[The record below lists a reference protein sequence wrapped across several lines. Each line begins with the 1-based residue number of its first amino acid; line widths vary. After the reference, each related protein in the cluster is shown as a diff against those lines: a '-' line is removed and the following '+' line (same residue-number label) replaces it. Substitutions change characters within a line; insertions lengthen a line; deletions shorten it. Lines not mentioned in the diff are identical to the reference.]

1 MLFLAIL
8 MIVGC
13 IGNALVFYVYHVKMK
28 RNTTRVYILSVAAF
42 DLLNCVVCIPHE
54 IADMRYNYTFGR
66 YALCKVVRV
75 FIVFSSF
82 GSGFILLVVA
92 VDRYRRVCRPFQ
104 KQMSTRTAR
113 VAVTICTVLSFF
125 ISLPAYVIFGS
136 RTVPLDIVNING
148 SDCSISDEYVDSPF
162 PRLYNGVHFS
172 IFVPSM
178 LFLIV
183 IYSLIRRQVIKQRR
197 FRSKMHCQNVPSSQ
211 KGDGDKVSNST
222 QSDEVPTSSSGQG
235 PSDVSEVA
243 MQLPN
248 NRPAREDA
256 SNSRRQERKPEH
268 SSKDKTWLGIDV
280 SASCDAV
287 SANFHTSPRRDGG
300 ERRTLFMLFLIT
312 LVFVLSYLPHLT
324 LMVTLAV
331 NKYIFEEIQ
340 GFGLAAFNLFI
351 RSYFINSAS
360 NPFIYS
366 FCSTNFRREL
376 GVVIWKLNF
385 RATKN

>member
-1 MLFLAIL
+1 
-8 MIVGC
+8 
-13 IGNALVFYVYHVKMK
+13 
-28 RNTTRVYILSVAAF
+28 
-42 DLLNCVVCIPHE
+42 
-54 IADMRYNYTFGR
+54 MRYNYTFGQ

-92 VDRYRRVCRPFQ
+92 VDRYRKVCRPFQ
-104 KQMSTRTAR
+104 KQMSIRTAR
-113 VAVTICTVLSFF
+113 VAVSICTVLSFF

-162 PRLYNGVHFS
+162 PRLYNGVHFPYLCLRC
-172 IFVPSM
+172 F
-178 LFLIV
+178 
-183 IYSLIRRQVIKQRR
+183 
-197 FRSKMHCQNVPSSQ
+197 
-211 KGDGDKVSNST
+211 
-222 QSDEVPTSSSGQG
+222 PTSSSEQE
-235 PSDVSEVA
+235 PSDVSEDA

-256 SNSRRQERKPEH
+256 SNSTGQERKPEH

-280 SASCDAV
+280 SASCDAE

-312 LVFVLSYLPHLT
+312 LVFVVSFLPHLT

-351 RSYFINSAS
+351 RSFFINSAS

-376 GVVIWKLNF
+376 GVVIWKLNC

>member
-1 MLFLAIL
+1 MTNHSDSLHTPDLDLQLRLYDNQYAQQVVPAILFLAIL

-42 DLLNCVVCIPHE
+42 DLLNCVVCIPNE

-125 ISLPAYVIFGS
+125 ISLPAYVIYGS

-148 SDCSISDEYVDSPF
+148 SDCSISDECDAIAQQST
-162 PRLYNGVHFS
+162 
-172 IFVPSM
+172 
-178 LFLIV
+178 
-183 IYSLIRRQVIKQRR
+183 
-197 FRSKMHCQNVPSSQ
+197 SQ
-211 KGDGDKVSNST
+211 
-222 QSDEVPTSSSGQG
+222 
-235 PSDVSEVA
+235 
-243 MQLPN
+243 
-248 NRPAREDA
+248 EDA
-256 SNSRRQERKPEH
+256 SNSTGQERKPEH

-280 SASCDAV
+280 SASCDAE

-312 LVFVLSYLPHLT
+312 LVFVLSFLPHLT

-351 RSYFINSAS
+351 RSFFINSAS

-376 GVVIWKLNF
+376 GVVIWKLNC